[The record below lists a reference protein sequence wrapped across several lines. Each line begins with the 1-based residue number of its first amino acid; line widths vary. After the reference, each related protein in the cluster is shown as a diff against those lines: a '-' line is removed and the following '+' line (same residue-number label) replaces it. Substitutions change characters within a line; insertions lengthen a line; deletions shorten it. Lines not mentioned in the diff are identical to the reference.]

1 LATER
6 PFDIASGPGRL
17 ARAMQVTL
25 AHDGVDLCGAGPL
38 FLGAPT
44 RPAGPIAIATRIG
57 ITKDAERKLRFFER
71 GNPHVS
77 GPKRLIFG

>member
-1 LATER
+1 
-6 PFDIASGPGRL
+6 
-17 ARAMQVTL
+17 MQVTL
-25 AHDGVDLCGAGPL
+25 AHDGADLCGAGPL